1 MLAGRGAIARAG
13 ATALATALTGA
24 AVLVTATGA
33 APSAAAAVT
42 TWTVRPGGTI
52 TAAAGKT
59 TLADTPTGA
68 MIPCASARMSG
79 TLKAGS
85 GLPGAGIGSLSTAA
99 YSHCAAGGLNEAT
112 LTARGL
118 PWRLNLTS
126 YDRRTGVA
134 MGTISHLKIGVAAI
148 LHQCTAV
155 INGTSGTA
163 PDGVVPVS
171 YASKTGT
178 LKILQDGGD
187 LHWYH
192 VAHDCAGIVRDGDA
206 ATLSAS
212 YTISPRQAITSP

>member
-1 MLAGRGAIARAG
+1 MRTGM
-13 ATALATALTGA
+13 GA
-24 AVLVTATGA
+24 AVLAVTALLIASTGA
-33 APSAAAAVT
+33 AAPATAAT
-42 TWTVRPGGTI
+42 KTWTVRPGGAI
-52 TAAAGKT
+52 TATAGKT

-79 TLKAGS
+79 TLKAGR
-85 GLPGAGIGSLSTAA
+85 GLPGTRIGSFTAA
-99 YSHCAAGGLNEAT
+99 VYSHCAAGPFAAA

-118 PWRLNLTS
+118 PWELNLSS

-134 MGTISHLKIGVAAI
+134 RGTISHLQIGVVAVGM
-148 LHQCTAV
+148 CTAV

-171 YASKTGT
+171 YASRTGT
-178 LKILQDGGD
+178 LKVRQGGD

-192 VAHDCAGIVRDGDA
+192 VAHACVGIVNSGDA

-212 YTISPRQAITSP
+212 YAVSPRQVITSP

>member
-1 MLAGRGAIARAG
+1 MYTGSGAIALAG
-13 ATALATALTGA
+13 AALATALTGA
-24 AVLVTATGA
+24 AVPATGTGT
-33 APSAAAAVT
+33 AAAATTV

-52 TAAAGKT
+52 TATAGKT

-68 MIPCASARMSG
+68 MIPCPASRMSG

-85 GLPGAGIGSLSTAA
+85 GLPGAGIGSLTTAA

-134 MGTISHLKIGVAAI
+134 RGTISHLQIGVAAI
-148 LHQCTAV
+148 LHQCNAV

-163 PDGVVPVS
+163 PDGVAPVS
-171 YASKTGT
+171 YASRTGT
-178 LKILQDGGD
+178 LKILPGGD